1 MWWYIILKQNMIF
14 GIIKNMCCVRLR
26 KRKNIWRIQ
35 FIHLKNEIMPKWH
48 AKVLSNHEKGPRN
61 SMNICRYDKISTLFL
76 VERRV
81 EGQNSII
88 LSYDQSIPVALW
100 KSCNFDSK
108 WVEFLQDCGHKWM
121 LFIDY
126 IEIIADLLLLWSFF
140 GSLCFSWLSLG
151 IFNGWHYWY

>member
-1 MWWYIILKQNMIF
+1 MLQFGLGPSKMWWYIILKQNMIF
-14 GIIKNMCCVRLR
+14 GIIKNMCCVRLK

-35 FIHLKNEIMPKWH
+35 FIHLKNKIMPKWH

-61 SMNICRYDKISTLFL
+61 SMNIRRYDKISTLFL

-108 WVEFLQDCGHKWM
+108 WVEFLKTK
-121 LFIDY
+121 IVVT
-126 IEIIADLLLLWSFF
+126 
-140 GSLCFSWLSLG
+140 
-151 IFNGWHYWY
+151 NGCYL